1 MMRRIAAL
9 AVALVMSQA
18 AVAQEG
24 QVDKDKMSYAIGFQF
39 GNDLRFRNLD
49 VDVDTVVEALRAAIG
64 GTEPRVDQ
72 QEMVALLKQLE
83 QEFRAEQLEKFK
95 QLAEA
100 NKSKSEQ
107 YLDENKGK
115 KNIVVLPSGVQYR
128 VIEEGN
134 GGRPTMES
142 EVIVHYRSSTMDGL
156 EYDSSFARGEPVA
169 FKVNQVLKGWQEIL
183 PLMKPGAKW
192 QVFVPPELGYGV
204 RGQPPVGPNEVL
216 VFDIN
221 LVEVKG

>member
-18 AVAQEG
+18 ALAQEG

-39 GNDLRFRNLD
+39 GNDLRFRSLD
-49 VDVDTVVEALRAAIG
+49 VDVDTVVEALRAAIAG
-64 GTEPRVDQ
+64 NEPRVEQ

-100 NKSKSEQ
+100 NKTKSEEF
-107 YLDENKGK
+107 LDVNKGK

-128 VIEEGN
+128 VIEEGD

-169 FKVNQVLKGWQEIL
+169 FKVSQVLKGWQEIL